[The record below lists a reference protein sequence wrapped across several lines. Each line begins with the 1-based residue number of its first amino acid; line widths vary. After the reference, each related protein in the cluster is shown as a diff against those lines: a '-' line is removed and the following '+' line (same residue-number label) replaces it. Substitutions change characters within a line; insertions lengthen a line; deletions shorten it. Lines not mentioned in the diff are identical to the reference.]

1 MRNHRTHYFGGEE
14 KARIE
19 IIPMIDIMMFLLVF
33 FMLVTLKMI
42 QSSGMKLELP
52 QSSTATVLES
62 TKVTLNVNR
71 EGALFLNAAPITEQ
85 ALAERLKQLQSV
97 KKVDVVIAGD
107 KGVAYQR
114 IVHAMDIVREA
125 GIGSVA
131 LATSDQ

>member
-1 MRNHRTHYFGGEE
+1 MRNHRTHYFGSEE

-52 QSSTATVLES
+52 QSSTATMLES
-62 TKVTLNVNR
+62 TKVTLNVNH
-71 EGALFLNAAPITEQ
+71 EGVLFLDGAPITEL
-85 ALAERLKQLQSV
+85 ALGERLKELQSR

-114 IVHAMDIVREA
+114 IVRTMDIVREA
-125 GIGSVA
+125 GINSVA
-131 LATSDQ
+131 LATSDR